1 MDKKFN
7 QHFSS
12 GEFAKLCNVSKHTL
26 FYYDEIGLFSPEII
40 DSNGYRYYSVN
51 QYDTF
56 DVITIFKDLGMP
68 LKDIKTYLDNR
79 SPNGL
84 VSLLKTQNDIISKK
98 IHDLTKIKTL
108 IDHKIQA
115 TENASN
121 IDSSKIDSFELL
133 QDEYFIT
140 SEEAKQTDDLNIT
153 KYIANLINLC
163 NEKKLFAH
171 YSMVGIHNKKDI
183 FERNYIKYSN
193 FGIKIDEQ
201 YNDSS
206 LIYHIKSKGHYLTA
220 YHMGSFDKLGET
232 YERIKT
238 YASKNSI
245 SLGDF
250 FYEELLID
258 SLSVKNYDEYL
269 IKISVA
275 IKKDH

>member
-1 MDKKFN
+1 MDKKFK

-68 LKDIKTYLDNR
+68 LKEIKTYLDNR
-79 SPNGL
+79 NPTSL

-98 IHDLTKIKTL
+98 IDDLTKIKTL
-108 IDHKIQA
+108 INHKIQI
-115 TENASN
+115 TENAST
-121 IDSSKIDSFELL
+121 IDSNSIDTLELFE
-133 QDEYFIT
+133 DEYFIT
-140 SEEAKQTDDLNIT
+140 SEEAKKTDDLNIT
-153 KYIANLINLC
+153 KYIANLINFC

-171 YSMVGIHNKKDI
+171 YSLIGIHNKKDI
-183 FERNYIKYSN
+183 LDCNYVKYSH

-201 YNDSS
+201 NED
-206 LIYHIKSKGHYLTA
+206 LIYHIKPKGLYLTA
-220 YHMGSFDKLGET
+220 YHTGNFDTIGDT

-238 YASKNSI
+238 YASENNI

-275 IKKDH
+275 LKKDH

>member
-68 LKDIKTYLDNR
+68 LKEIKSYLDNR
-79 SPNGL
+79 SPDAL
-84 VSLLKTQNDIISKK
+84 ISLLKSQNEIISKK
-98 IHDLTKIKTL
+98 INDLE
-108 IDHKIQA
+108 KIQKLI
-115 TENASN
+115 E
-121 IDSSKIDSFELL
+121 SKIEVTKSASTVNKDKFDILNIT
-133 QDEYFIT
+133 QDEYFVI
-140 SEEAKQTDDLNIT
+140 SEDAIKTDDLNIT

-171 YSMVGIHNKKDI
+171 YSMVGIHHKQDI
-183 FERNYIKYSN
+183 INCNYIKYSN
-193 FGIKIDEQ
+193 FGIKIDDCN
-201 YNDSS
+201 NDFS
-206 LIYHIKSKGHYLTA
+206 LTYHKKPKGLYLTA
-220 YHMGSFDKLGET
+220 YHAGSFDTIGET
-232 YERIKT
+232 YEKLKQ
-238 YASKNSI
+238 YANEENLL
-245 SLGDF
+245 LGDF

-269 IKISVA
+269 SKISVNV
-275 IKKDH
+275 KKDH

>member
-68 LKDIKTYLDNR
+68 LKEIKSYLDNR
-79 SPNGL
+79 SPDAL
-84 VSLLKTQNDIISKK
+84 ISLLKSQNEIISKK
-98 IHDLTKIKTL
+98 INDLE
-108 IDHKIQA
+108 KIQKLI
-115 TENASN
+115 E
-121 IDSSKIDSFELL
+121 SKIEVTKSASKINKDTFDILKL
-133 QDEYFIT
+133 TQDEYFVI
-140 SEEAKQTDDLNIT
+140 SEDAIKTDDLNIT

-171 YSMVGIHNKKDI
+171 YSMVGIHHKQDI
-183 FERNYIKYSN
+183 INCNYIKYSN
-193 FGIKIDEQ
+193 FGIKIDDCN
-201 YNDSS
+201 NDFS
-206 LIYHIKSKGHYLTA
+206 LTYHKKPNGLYLTA
-220 YHMGSFDKLGET
+220 YHAGSFDTIGET
-232 YERIKT
+232 YEKLKQ
-238 YASKNSI
+238 YANEENLL
-245 SLGDF
+245 LGDF

-269 IKISVA
+269 SKISVNV
-275 IKKDH
+275 KKDH

>member
-68 LKDIKTYLDNR
+68 LKDIKSYLDNR
-79 SPNGL
+79 SPNEL
-84 VSLLKTQNDIISKK
+84 ISLLKSQNEIISKK
-98 IHDLTKIKTL
+98 INDLE
-108 IDHKIQA
+108 KIQKLI
-115 TENASN
+115 E
-121 IDSSKIDSFELL
+121 SKIEVTKSASTVNKDKFDILNIA
-133 QDEYFIT
+133 QDEYFVI
-140 SEEAKQTDDLNIT
+140 SEDAIKTDDLNIT

-171 YSMVGIHNKKDI
+171 YSMVGIHHKQDI
-183 FERNYIKYSN
+183 TNCNYIKYSN
-193 FGIKIDEQ
+193 FGIKIDDCN
-201 YNDSS
+201 NDFS
-206 LIYHIKSKGHYLTA
+206 LTYHKKPKGLYLTA
-220 YHMGSFDKLGET
+220 YHAGSFDTIGET
-232 YERIKT
+232 YEKLKQ
-238 YASKNSI
+238 YANEENLL
-245 SLGDF
+245 LGDF

-269 IKISVA
+269 SKISVNV
-275 IKKDH
+275 KKDH

>member
-1 MDKKFN
+1 MDKKFK

-68 LKDIKTYLDNR
+68 LKDIKAYLDNR
-79 SPNGL
+79 SPQGL
-84 VSLLKTQNDIISKK
+84 VSLLKTQDEIISKK
-98 IHDLTKIKTL
+98 IYDLTKIKNL
-108 IDHKIQA
+108 IENKIQI
-115 TENASN
+115 TKSASQ
-121 IDSSKIDSFELL
+121 IDSSRIHILEAF

-140 SEEAKQTDDLNIT
+140 SEEAIQTDDLNIT
-153 KYIANLINLC
+153 KYIAKLINLC

-171 YSMVGIHNKKDI
+171 YSMIGIHHKYDI
-183 FERNYIKYSN
+183 LDCNYIKYSN
-193 FGIKIDEQ
+193 FGIKIDEI
-201 YNDSS
+201 YDDAS
-206 LIYHIKSKGHYLTA
+206 LNYHIKPKGFYLTA
-220 YHMGSFDKLGET
+220 YHAGSFDTIGET
-232 YERIKT
+232 YEKLKC
-238 YASKNSI
+238 YADENKLL
-245 SLGDF
+245 LGDF

-269 IKISVA
+269 SKISVNV
-275 IKKDH
+275 KKDH

>member
-68 LKDIKTYLDNR
+68 LKDIKSYLDNR
-79 SPNGL
+79 SPNEL
-84 VSLLKTQNDIISKK
+84 ISLLKSQNEIISKK
-98 IHDLTKIKTL
+98 INDLE
-108 IDHKIQA
+108 KIQKLI
-115 TENASN
+115 E
-121 IDSSKIDSFELL
+121 SKIEVTKSASTVNKDKFDILNIA
-133 QDEYFIT
+133 QDEYFVI
-140 SEEAKQTDDLNIT
+140 SEDAIKTDDLNIT

-171 YSMVGIHNKKDI
+171 YSMVGIHHKQDI
-183 FERNYIKYSN
+183 INCNYIKYSN
-193 FGIKIDEQ
+193 FGIKIDDCN
-201 YNDSS
+201 NDFS
-206 LIYHIKSKGHYLTA
+206 LTYHKKPKGLYLTA
-220 YHMGSFDKLGET
+220 YHAGSFDTIGET
-232 YERIKT
+232 YEKLKQ
-238 YASKNSI
+238 YANEENLL
-245 SLGDF
+245 LGDF

-269 IKISVA
+269 SKISVNV
-275 IKKDH
+275 KKDH

>member
-68 LKDIKTYLDNR
+68 LKEIKTYLDNR
-79 SPNGL
+79 NPTSL

-98 IHDLTKIKTL
+98 IDDLTKIKTL
-108 IDHKIQA
+108 IDYKIQI
-115 TENASN
+115 TKNAST
-121 IDSSKIDSFELL
+121 IDSNSIDTLELFE
-133 QDEYFIT
+133 DEYFIT
-140 SEEAKQTDDLNIT
+140 SEEAKKTDDLNIT
-153 KYIANLINLC
+153 KYIANLINFC

-171 YSMVGIHNKKDI
+171 YSLIGIHNKKDI
-183 FERNYIKYSN
+183 LDCNYVKYSH

-201 YNDSS
+201 NED
-206 LIYHIKSKGHYLTA
+206 LIYHIKPKGLYLTA
-220 YHMGSFDKLGET
+220 YHTGNFDTIGDT

-238 YASKNSI
+238 YASENNI

-269 IKISVA
+269 IKISVTL
-275 IKKDH
+275 KKDH

>member
-68 LKDIKTYLDNR
+68 LKDIKSYLDNR
-79 SPNGL
+79 SPNEL
-84 VSLLKTQNDIISKK
+84 ISLLKSQNKIISKK
-98 IHDLTKIKTL
+98 INDLE
-108 IDHKIQA
+108 KIQKLI
-115 TENASN
+115 E
-121 IDSSKIDSFELL
+121 SKIEVTKSASTVNKDKFDILNIA
-133 QDEYFIT
+133 QDEYFVI
-140 SEEAKQTDDLNIT
+140 SEDAIKTDDLNIT

-171 YSMVGIHNKKDI
+171 YSMVGIHHKQDI
-183 FERNYIKYSN
+183 INCNYIKYSN
-193 FGIKIDEQ
+193 FGIKIDDCN
-201 YNDSS
+201 NDFS
-206 LIYHIKSKGHYLTA
+206 LTYHKKPKGLYLTA
-220 YHMGSFDKLGET
+220 YHAGSFDTIGET
-232 YERIKT
+232 YEKLKQ
-238 YASKNSI
+238 YANEENLL
-245 SLGDF
+245 LGDF

-269 IKISVA
+269 SKISVNL
-275 IKKDH
+275 KKDH

>member
-68 LKDIKTYLDNR
+68 LKEIKSYLDNR
-79 SPNGL
+79 SPDAL
-84 VSLLKTQNDIISKK
+84 ISLLKSQNKIISKK
-98 IHDLTKIKTL
+98 INDLE
-108 IDHKIQA
+108 KIQKLI
-115 TENASN
+115 E
-121 IDSSKIDSFELL
+121 SKIEVTKSASTVNKDKFDILNIA
-133 QDEYFIT
+133 QDEYFVI
-140 SEEAKQTDDLNIT
+140 SEDAIKTDDLNIT

-171 YSMVGIHNKKDI
+171 YSMVGIHHKQDI
-183 FERNYIKYSN
+183 INCNYIKYSN
-193 FGIKIDEQ
+193 FGIKIDDCN
-201 YNDSS
+201 NDFS
-206 LIYHIKSKGHYLTA
+206 LTYHKKPKGLYLTA
-220 YHMGSFDKLGET
+220 YHAGSFDTIGET
-232 YERIKT
+232 YEKLKQ
-238 YASKNSI
+238 YANEENLL
-245 SLGDF
+245 LGDF

-269 IKISVA
+269 SKISVNV
-275 IKKDH
+275 KKDH

>member
-68 LKDIKTYLDNR
+68 LKEIKSYLDNR
-79 SPNGL
+79 SPDAL
-84 VSLLKTQNDIISKK
+84 ISLLKSQNEIISKK
-98 IHDLTKIKTL
+98 INDLE
-108 IDHKIQA
+108 KIQKLI
-115 TENASN
+115 E
-121 IDSSKIDSFELL
+121 SKIEVTKSASTVNKDKFDILNIA
-133 QDEYFIT
+133 QDEYFVI
-140 SEEAKQTDDLNIT
+140 SEDAIKTDDLNIT
-153 KYIANLINLC
+153 KYIANIINLC

-171 YSMVGIHNKKDI
+171 YSMVGIHHKQDI
-183 FERNYIKYSN
+183 INCNYIKYSN
-193 FGIKIDEQ
+193 FGIKIDDCN
-201 YNDSS
+201 NDFS
-206 LIYHIKSKGHYLTA
+206 LTYHKKPKGLYLTA
-220 YHMGSFDKLGET
+220 YHAGSFDTIGET
-232 YERIKT
+232 YEKLKQ
-238 YASKNSI
+238 YANAENLL
-245 SLGDF
+245 LGDF

-269 IKISVA
+269 SKISVNV
-275 IKKDH
+275 KKDH

>member
-12 GEFAKLCNVSKHTL
+12 GEFAKLCNVSKYTL

-68 LKDIKTYLDNR
+68 LKEIKSYLDNR
-79 SPNGL
+79 SPDAL
-84 VSLLKTQNDIISKK
+84 ISLLKAQNEIIS
-98 IHDLTKIKTL
+98 TKINNL
-108 IDHKIQA
+108 EKIQKLIESKIEV
-115 TENASN
+115 TKNASKINKNKFDILN
-121 IDSSKIDSFELL
+121 IT
-133 QDEYFIT
+133 QDEYFVI
-140 SEEAKQTDDLNIT
+140 SEDAIKTDDLNIT

-171 YSMVGIHNKKDI
+171 YSMVGIHHKQDI
-183 FERNYIKYSN
+183 INCNYIKYSN
-193 FGIKIDEQ
+193 FGIKIDDCN
-201 YNDSS
+201 NDFS
-206 LIYHIKSKGHYLTA
+206 LTYHKKPKGLYLTV
-220 YHMGSFDKLGET
+220 YHAGSFDTIGET
-232 YERIKT
+232 YEKLKQ
-238 YASKNSI
+238 YANEENML
-245 SLGDF
+245 LGDF

-269 IKISVA
+269 SKISVN

>member
-68 LKDIKTYLDNR
+68 LKEIKSYLDNR
-79 SPNGL
+79 SPDAL
-84 VSLLKTQNDIISKK
+84 ISLLKSQNEIISKK
-98 IHDLTKIKTL
+98 INDLE
-108 IDHKIQA
+108 KIQKLI
-115 TENASN
+115 E
-121 IDSSKIDSFELL
+121 SKIEVTKSASKINKDTFDILKL
-133 QDEYFIT
+133 TQDEYFVI
-140 SEEAKQTDDLNIT
+140 SEDAIKTDDLNIT

-171 YSMVGIHNKKDI
+171 YSMVGIHHKQDI
-183 FERNYIKYSN
+183 INCNYIKYSN
-193 FGIKIDEQ
+193 FGIKIDDCN
-201 YNDSS
+201 NDF
-206 LIYHIKSKGHYLTA
+206 LLTYHKKPKGLYLTA
-220 YHMGSFDKLGET
+220 YHAGSFDTIGET
-232 YERIKT
+232 YEKLKQ
-238 YASKNSI
+238 YANAENLL
-245 SLGDF
+245 LGDF

-258 SLSVKNYDEYL
+258 SLSVKNYNEYL
-269 IKISVA
+269 SKISVNV
-275 IKKDH
+275 KKDH

>member
-1 MDKKFN
+1 MDKKFK

-12 GEFAKLCNVSKHTL
+12 GEFAKLCNVTKHTL

-68 LKDIKTYLDNR
+68 LKDIKAYLDNR
-79 SPNGL
+79 SPQGL
-84 VSLLKTQNDIISKK
+84 VSLLKTQDEIISKK
-98 IHDLTKIKTL
+98 IYDLTKIKNL
-108 IDHKIQA
+108 IENKIQI
-115 TENASN
+115 TESVSD
-121 IDSSKIDSFELL
+121 IDSSTIHILEAF

-140 SEEAKQTDDLNIT
+140 SEEAIQTDDLNIT
-153 KYIANLINLC
+153 KYIAQLINLC

-171 YSMVGIHNKKDI
+171 YSMIGIHHKCDI
-183 FERNYIKYSN
+183 LDCNYIKYSN
-193 FGIKIDEQ
+193 FGIKIDEI
-201 YNDSS
+201 YDDTS
-206 LIYHIKSKGHYLTA
+206 LNYHIKPKGFYLTA
-220 YHMGSFDKLGET
+220 YHAGSFDTIGET
-232 YERIKT
+232 YEKLKC
-238 YASKNSI
+238 YANLNNI

-269 IKISVA
+269 SKISVNV
-275 IKKDH
+275 KKDH

>member
-68 LKDIKTYLDNR
+68 LKDIKSYLDNR
-79 SPNGL
+79 SPNEL
-84 VSLLKTQNDIISKK
+84 ISLLKSQNKIISKK
-98 IHDLTKIKTL
+98 INDLE
-108 IDHKIQA
+108 KIQKLI
-115 TENASN
+115 E
-121 IDSSKIDSFELL
+121 SKIEVTKSASKINKDTFDILKL
-133 QDEYFIT
+133 TQDEYFVI
-140 SEEAKQTDDLNIT
+140 SEDAIKTDDLNIT

-171 YSMVGIHNKKDI
+171 YSMVGIHHKQDI
-183 FERNYIKYSN
+183 INCNYIKYSN
-193 FGIKIDEQ
+193 FGIKIDDCN
-201 YNDSS
+201 NDFS
-206 LIYHIKSKGHYLTA
+206 LTYHKKPKGLYLTA
-220 YHMGSFDKLGET
+220 YHAGSFDTIGET
-232 YERIKT
+232 YEKLKQ
-238 YASKNSI
+238 YANEENLL
-245 SLGDF
+245 LGDF

-269 IKISVA
+269 SKISVNV
-275 IKKDH
+275 KKDH

>member
-84 VSLLKTQNDIISKK
+84 VSLLRTQNDIISKK

-108 IDHKIQA
+108 IDHKIQV
-115 TENASN
+115 TENASS
-121 IDSSKIDSFELL
+121 IDSSKIDILELL

-206 LIYHIKSKGHYLTA
+206 LIYHIKSKGRYLTA
-220 YHMGSFDKLGET
+220 YHMGSFDNLGET

-238 YASKNSI
+238 YASKNNI
-245 SLGDF
+245 PLGNF

-258 SLSVKNYDEYL
+258 SLSVKSYNEYL